1 MKKVKKITLRDR
13 LIKKMSTKLVVS
25 EVVLNQVITH
35 QFNSAHDAL
44 KNNNSIEISGYGKF
58 LFNLKKAKTK
68 IKKLEKVQVSYE
80 NMLKDE
86 DISLKKSNFIKSK
99 LSSINLTLNS
109 LRPKIK
115 DNEDKVI

>member
-1 MKKVKKITLRDR
+1 
-13 LIKKMSTKLVVS
+13 
-25 EVVLNQVITH
+25 VITH

-68 IKKLEKVQVSYE
+68 IKKLEKVQGSYE

>member
-1 MKKVKKITLRDR
+1 M
-13 LIKKMSTKLVVS
+13 
-25 EVVLNQVITH
+25 ITH

-44 KNNNSIEISGYGKF
+44 KNNNSIELSGYGKF

-68 IKKLEKVQVSYE
+68 IKKLEKVQGSYE

>member
-1 MKKVKKITLRDR
+1 M
-13 LIKKMSTKLVVS
+13 
-25 EVVLNQVITH
+25 ITH

-44 KNNNSIEISGYGKF
+44 KNNNSIELSGYGKF

-68 IKKLEKVQVSYE
+68 IKKLEKVQESYE

>member
-1 MKKVKKITLRDR
+1 M
-13 LIKKMSTKLVVS
+13 
-25 EVVLNQVITH
+25 ITH

-68 IKKLEKVQVSYE
+68 IKKLEKVQGSYE

>member
-1 MKKVKKITLRDR
+1 M
-13 LIKKMSTKLVVS
+13 
-25 EVVLNQVITH
+25 ITH